1 MNKIYPR
8 KCNNNN
14 ITTKINAIKLY
25 HDIYPFDDLF
35 IFADYFIAL
44 LLRYE
49 FKNINGNND
58 IYEILDNIL
67 VAYK

>member
-1 MNKIYPR
+1 MNKINPR
-8 KCNNNN
+8 KNNNDN
-14 ITTKINAIKLY
+14 ITTKINVIKLY
-25 HDIYPFDDLF
+25 HHIYPNDNLF
-35 IFADYFIAL
+35 IFVDYFIAL

-67 VAYK
+67 VVYK